1 MAGIRK
7 RQSYI
12 VGGAFKNYL
21 GAAVLTMLSAQF
33 SETIGAII
41 IGEFICSEALAAQG
55 TLLPLFSLGT
65 ALQILFVTGA
75 GVGIAKMIGNLD
87 YERAS
92 NRFTAVLIAQIAVS
106 AILTALMLVFKEQLM
121 NFLCDDEK
129 ILPYLEE
136 YLSVFAYLPICLL
149 VGYFASYSVELSGNP
164 RVASII
170 VLVQCVL
177 EVIFN
182 LLFVTVLKM
191 EMTGAALALT
201 LGFVAE
207 GVLGFSYLRKNKYF
221 KLQKVKGFFHEIK
234 ETVRDGSTLAVSD
247 ASFAV
252 LIFLLNT
259 IVLTTLG
266 TVGMD
271 IWAILM
277 QLLEMGMMI
286 FYGIDS
292 VTVTLG
298 SLYMGEHDYKGATI
312 LYKYAYR
319 VLIIG
324 VLIVSVFIFLFPHL
338 LLNLFGANQEMFDAG
353 AETAVRIFII
363 TLIIYATILFTQSLL
378 VVVEHHKLGFI
389 VNVTNFVCLLAG
401 VYVASKVVP
410 QQLWVGFPVG
420 TAVCLAITLVC
431 IAIAYRRNKGTTS
444 RFLIPLEDTLD
455 TWESS
460 MSYDLQEI
468 GRALSD
474 IDSFLKNHNTE
485 EEKLNKC
492 LHVVDELSKN
502 IVQYATKNKASQRYD
517 IRIKILPEEVVISLK
532 DDGRPFNPTLSENY
546 EDDTT
551 GENPRFGL
559 KIVNNLGVEIIYQYM
574 YGQNTTNVVVKK

>member
-21 GAAVLTMLSAQF
+21 SAAILTMLSAQF

-41 IGEFICSEALAAQG
+41 IGKFICSEALAAQS
-55 TLLPLFSLGT
+55 TILPLMSIGT

-75 GVGIAKMIGNLD
+75 GVGIAKMIGNLNH
-87 YERAS
+87 EGAS
-92 NRFTAVLIAQIAVS
+92 NRFTAVFITLIVVS
-106 AILTALMLVFKEQLM
+106 AILTALMLAFKEPIVH
-121 NFLCDDEK
+121 FLCNDEK

-136 YLSVFAYLPICLL
+136 YFLVFAYFPICLL

-164 RVASII
+164 KMASII
-170 VLVQCVL
+170 VLVQCVC
-177 EVIFN
+177 EVVFN
-182 LLFVTVLKM
+182 LLFVAVLKM
-191 EMTGAALALT
+191 EMTGAALALS
-201 LGFVAE
+201 LGFVVE
-207 GVLGFSYLRKNKYF
+207 GVLGFWYLRKNNYF

-234 ETVRDGSTLAVSD
+234 ETVRDGSTLATSD

-252 LIFLLNT
+252 LIFLLNS

-277 QLLEMGMMI
+277 QLLEMGVMI

-298 SLYMGEHDYKGATI
+298 SLYMGEHDYEGATI

-319 VLIIG
+319 VLVVG
-324 VLIVSVFIFLFPHL
+324 VLAVMVFIFLFPHL

-353 AETAVRIFII
+353 AETAVRIFIV

-378 VVVEHHKLGFI
+378 VVVEHHKLGLLTNI
-389 VNVTNFVCLLAG
+389 TNFVCLLAG

-420 TAVCLAITLVC
+420 AAVCLAIALVC

-460 MSYDLQEI
+460 MPYEMEEI
-468 GRALSD
+468 ERALSD
-474 IDSFLKNHNTE
+474 IDSFLKNHNIK

-492 LHVVDELSKN
+492 LLVVEELYEKYS
-502 IVQYATKNKASQRYD
+502 A
-517 IRIKILPEEVVISLK
+517 IRHQE
-532 DDGRPFNPTLSENY
+532 
-546 EDDTT
+546 
-551 GENPRFGL
+551 
-559 KIVNNLGVEIIYQYM
+559 
-574 YGQNTTNVVVKK
+574 